1 MASLQLGNTN
11 AMAFSP
17 DGSLLALGG
26 DDGALLL
33 LEWPAVKQRF
43 SLA

>member
-1 MASLQLGNTN
+1 MASLEVGNTN

-26 DDGALLL
+26 DDGVLLL
-33 LEWPAVKQRF
+33 HEWPAMKQRF